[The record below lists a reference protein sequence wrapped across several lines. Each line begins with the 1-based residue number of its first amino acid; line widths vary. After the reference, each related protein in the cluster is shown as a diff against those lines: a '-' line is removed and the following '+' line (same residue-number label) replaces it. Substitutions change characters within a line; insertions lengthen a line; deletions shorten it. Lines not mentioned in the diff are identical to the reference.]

1 MKISPLLQM
10 ILKKLFS
17 WGFLKTYIE
26 DKDMKEIWRKGEG
39 AMRESKRL
47 WKDEWK
53 LKGVKKGGC

>member
-1 MKISPLLQM
+1 M